1 MNVEEINVLLDRVET
16 VLRSQ
21 NKIEAEFL
29 IKDLEAA
36 LPLVKNQE
44 AINYINNYIA
54 QLLILLKKDAE
65 ALCYFEALIAQ
76 DKSYKYNYT
85 GFLEKALCLMR
96 LGSKSEGLSAFFD
109 TFSLA
114 KKNDDYE
121 GAAKAA
127 RFISIY
133 FYELQ
138 DYEQALSYLNEVIHY
153 AKKIYNKSLESES
166 LYRIGCI
173 HLFNEKYY
181 IAIDCFREAEDLAVD
196 CRDLFLI
203 YQAAVKRCFLYLKLE
218 KTNQAHKIIRN
229 LVHLNEP
236 HKIDKP

>member
-36 LPLVKNQE
+36 MPLVKNQE

-96 LGSKSEGLSAFFD
+96 LGSKSEGLSAF
-109 TFSLA
+109 L
-114 KKNDDYE
+114 
-121 GAAKAA
+121 
-127 RFISIY
+127 
-133 FYELQ
+133 
-138 DYEQALSYLNEVIHY
+138 IH
-153 AKKIYNKSLESES
+153 
-166 LYRIGCI
+166 
-173 HLFNEKYY
+173 
-181 IAIDCFREAEDLAVD
+181 
-196 CRDLFLI
+196 FL
-203 YQAAVKRCFLYLKLE
+203 
-218 KTNQAHKIIRN
+218 
-229 LVHLNEP
+229 
-236 HKIDKP
+236 

>member
-85 GFLEKALCLMR
+85 GFLEKA
-96 LGSKSEGLSAFFD
+96 
-109 TFSLA
+109 
-114 KKNDDYE
+114 
-121 GAAKAA
+121 
-127 RFISIY
+127 
-133 FYELQ
+133 
-138 DYEQALSYLNEVIHY
+138 
-153 AKKIYNKSLESES
+153 
-166 LYRIGCI
+166 
-173 HLFNEKYY
+173 
-181 IAIDCFREAEDLAVD
+181 
-196 CRDLFLI
+196 
-203 YQAAVKRCFLYLKLE
+203 
-218 KTNQAHKIIRN
+218 
-229 LVHLNEP
+229 
-236 HKIDKP
+236 